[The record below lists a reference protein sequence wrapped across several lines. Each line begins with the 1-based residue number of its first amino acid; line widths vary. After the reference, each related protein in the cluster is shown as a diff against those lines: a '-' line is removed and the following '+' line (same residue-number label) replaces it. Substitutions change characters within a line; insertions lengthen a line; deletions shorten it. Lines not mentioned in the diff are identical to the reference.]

1 LLQDQLETT
10 GLTDEFKHDLKMDK
24 REMSEELQLRSAQI
38 MELRQKIFDSNEG
51 R

>member
-1 LLQDQLETT
+1 
-10 GLTDEFKHDLKMDK
+10 MDK

>member
-1 LLQDQLETT
+1 
-10 GLTDEFKHDLKMDK
+10 MDK
-24 REMSEELQLRSAQI
+24 NEITEELQLRNAQI